1 MHSLA
6 GNRAL
11 VTGASR
17 GIGRAIATAFSEAGA
32 DVALL
37 ARSRDRLE
45 AVASDLDGETL
56 VTVGDVSDTESV
68 TECVD
73 ATVDAFGGLD
83 VVVNNAG
90 IVTREALADTP
101 DKAIDR
107 LIDVNLQGVLRV
119 ARATLPALVESNGAM
134 VNVSSMAAERGIEGL
149 STYSASK
156 GGVSSLTRQLA
167 IEYGDDGVRVNAIVP
182 GTIKTSVNEEVR
194 RTDPEWTERRRAQV
208 PMGRLGEPADVAEP
222 AVFLASD
229 QARYITGHAL
239 PVDGGVLAKA

>member
-119 ARATLPALVESNGAM
+119 ARATLPALVESSGAM

-167 IEYGDDGVRVNAIVP
+167 IEYGDDGVRVNAVVP